1 MISSMRSSPGF
12 LVPLQTQ
19 LESLNLDTLERVNRP
34 GGLEI
39 RDLLD
44 LILRPRDYSVDLPDN
59 TDPDIDYGTI
69 DLETR
74 SLGAEALRDGSTA
87 YCVLAG
93 GSGTRIGM
101 SKAFLNIPGTAT
113 SLLGLKLLQAKQVK
127 DVWVMSSPSNK
138 KEIEDHLLSIGR
150 PDVRVFTQF
159 ESFRLTLD
167 NNLHMIN
174 GEPDLHPCGHGD
186 VIPALKHAGVLSDF
200 LRSGGKRVVV
210 VNVDNL
216 FAAPDP
222 VVVGQHIAAGKP
234 ITCEVTEKLKSDTG
248 GILCRHIGVDQ
259 IVEQF
264 RLSSDTDPS
273 QYNWFSTNSM
283 VIDADLNF
291 DAIRWSWHRVKKN
304 VGGQLLV
311 QYERLLQEV
320 TSHFKTQFVSVP
332 RHTRYTPVKTNEDLQ
347 AAANLF
353 QKMLP

>member
-167 NNLHMIN
+167 NNLHMVN

-222 VVVGQHIAAGKP
+222 VVVGQHIAGGKP

-259 IVEQF
+259 IVEHF
-264 RLSSDTDPS
+264 RFSIPLESDKFK
-273 QYNWFSTNSM
+273 WFSTNTY
-283 VIDADLNF
+283 IFKADLDF
-291 DAIRWSWHRVKKN
+291 STVKWSWHRTKKEVN
-304 VGGQLLV
+304 HHLV
-311 QYERLLQEV
+311 VQHERLMQDLTATFQ
-320 TSHFKTQFVSVP
+320 TQFIEVP
-332 RHTRYTPVKTNEDLQ
+332 REERFMPIKTSADLEN
-347 AAANLF
+347 ASRIF
-353 QKMLP
+353 RKI